1 MFQFSASPTGRRLS
15 MNGPGLTGGPPAFLA
30 PSLTRLPGVAH
41 GFFGREGGVSGGIYA
56 SLNVGPGSDD
66 NPVAIAQNRARLAA
80 ALGVL
85 PDRLISPFQVHSAL
99 CQAVTGPWQGPRPQ
113 VDALVTAT
121 PGLALCALAADCAPV
136 LLADS
141 KAGVVGAAH
150 AGWRGAFGGV
160 LATTV
165 SAMAALGASPANI
178 TAAIGPCIRQPSY
191 EVGAEFVDLF
201 LARDGRLKRFF
212 KRAETGRDH
221 FDLPGFCHHALAEA
235 GVGRI
240 EILPF
245 DTYSEPGAFFSA
257 RRAGHLG
264 EAGYGRNGSAIALMV

>member
-1 MFQFSASPTGRRLS
+1 MS
-15 MNGPGLTGGPPAFLA
+15 GPSLNGGPPAFLA
-30 PSLTRLPGVAH
+30 PSLTRLPGVTH
-41 GFFGREGGVSGGIYA
+41 GFFGREGGVSTGIYA
-56 SLNVGPGSDD
+56 ALNVGPGSDD
-66 NPVAIAQNRARLAA
+66 DLEAVSQNRARLAG

-160 LATTV
+160 LEATVAAMV
-165 SAMAALGASPANI
+165 SLGAKPAEI
-178 TAAIGPCIRQPSY
+178 CAAIGPCIRQPSY
-191 EVGAEFVDLF
+191 EVGAEFVSAF
-201 LARDGRLKRFF
+201 LTKDQSNDQFF
-212 KRAETGRDH
+212 KQADSGRVH
-221 FDLPGFCHHALAEA
+221 FDLPGFCQRALVHA
-235 GVGRI
+235 GVERI
-240 EILPF
+240 ETLPF

-257 RRAGHLG
+257 RRASHLG
-264 EAGYGRNGSAIALMV
+264 EAGYGRNGSAIALML